1 MQMPQD
7 DRVTIKFV
15 RDFQTSDGS
24 VNYTKDSECLVDPA
38 TAAALLLAGAAVK
51 VAATADPIADRG
63 AQMPPPPDG
72 GS

>member
-24 VNYTKDSECLVDPA
+24 TNYTKGSECLVDPA

-51 VAATADPIADRG
+51 VSARPDRTADRDT
-63 AQMPPPPDG
+63 QMPPPPDE